1 MVEVEFEVD
10 YNKKLSIAKCPSK
23 TKTIYTVSPAP
34 GGFIFYHITTNSG
47 PVAYELSG
55 RYTSLDKANEA
66 IRYYVTN
73 MKKSI
78 GARRD
83 AVHARIDKQKAE
95 RHAAE
100 NDAKDS
106 DDLREGSDN

>member
-1 MVEVEFEVD
+1 MEEVEFD
-10 YNKKLSIAKCPSK
+10 INYDKKLSTARCPSK
-23 TKTIYTVSPAP
+23 TKTVYTVSPAP

-47 PVAYELSG
+47 PIAYELSG

-66 IRYYVTN
+66 IRHYVTN

-95 RHAAE
+95 RHAAK
-100 NDAKDS
+100 NDAENS
-106 DDLREGSDN
+106 DDLHKGSDN

>member
-34 GGFIFYHITTNSG
+34 GGFIFYHITTSSG

-83 AVHARIDKQKAE
+83 DMHAKIDKQKAE
-95 RHAAE
+95 RHAART
-100 NDAKDS
+100 DAKNS
-106 DDLREGSDN
+106 DDLRKGSDN